1 MRVEFLRA
9 LEGGITRLRNKGGA
23 SASWLYDLV
32 NGYVRQDG
40 SIASRPGTDNEIIL
54 PAGTVGLT
62 AANGELVVF
71 SATPKTMPAGVR
83 CEVLRHPTDATLDL
97 TEIHFAGPFLGDA
110 TGALLYVVAEFE
122 NGDVFHYW
130 QRSAGALWEANKVYA
145 AGGTATPTAP
155 NGFMYV
161 ARRLGV
167 AGQPWAPKVDRVLG
181 DKVEPTTANGY
192 TYEAIDMSGN
202 PTTGSASE
210 PAWIAA
216 DGAEVIEYTMDDA
229 APSPGVGSIDLIVIT
244 PPDDVVD
251 RYSKDSQVDYRS
263 QQ

>member
-1 MRVEFLRA
+1 MRVEILRA

-23 SASWLYDLV
+23 SASWLYDLL

-40 SIASRPGTDNEIIL
+40 SIASRPGTDSEIIL
-54 PAGTVGLT
+54 PAGTKGLT

-97 TEIHFAGPFLGDA
+97 AEIHFAGPFLGD
-110 TGALLYVVAEFE
+110 TSGALLYVAADFE

-130 QRSAGALWEANKVYA
+130 QRSTGAAWEANKVYGA
-145 AGGTATPTAP
+145 SATVSPTAP
-155 NGFMYV
+155 NGLMYV
-161 ARRLGV
+161 AKRLGT
-167 AGQPWAPKVDRVLG
+167 AGQPWAPKIDRVLG
-181 DKVEPTTANGY
+181 DKVEPTASNGY
-192 TYEAIDMSGN
+192 TYEAVDMSGN
-202 PTTGSASE
+202 PTTGSGTE
-210 PAWIAA
+210 PKWIAA
-216 DGAEVIEYTMDDA
+216 DGAEVIEYTMDGGADTPA
-229 APSPGVGSIDLIVIT
+229 NGPINPIDIY

-251 RYSKDSQVDYRS
+251 RYSKDAQVDYRS